1 MNKLR
6 LQRTN
11 AQDLTFS
18 GERIATVNDRY
29 RPGNHSSWLD
39 LALFRTEVGSY
50 VLGTTLHI
58 FEEPDRRKLS
68 GAVVF
73 SSGREL
79 IDFLQAEGKDLGGLL
94 DSLIERAS
102 RVDHVLCGLLG
113 STLAAHAEPR
123 RRKSA
128 ESSNRLNKERF
139 KRLHPRRALTT

>member
-1 MNKLR
+1 MKKHR

-79 IDFLQAEGKDLGGLL
+79 IDFLRAEGKDLGGLL
-94 DSLIERAS
+94 DTLIERAS

-113 STLAAHAEPR
+113 STFAAQAGPFTGKAPR
-123 RRKSA
+123 A
-128 ESSNRLNKERF
+128 
-139 KRLHPRRALTT
+139 ATA